1 MTFDRERCSM
11 ETVLDTLKQTEKR
24 LYELAQKGVATPS
37 VREALD
43 SLHKAI
49 AALEGHAEQSDRY
62 SQES

>member
-1 MTFDRERCSM
+1 M

-24 LYELAQKGVATPS
+24 LYEIAQKGVATSS

-49 AALEGHAEQSDRY
+49 AALEGHAEQADRS

>member
-1 MTFDRERCSM
+1 M
-11 ETVLDTLKQTEKR
+11 ETVLDTLKQTEKH